1 MKSETEIS
9 DFSDDNQILQQ
20 YYSKSQPVGE
30 LKLSRRSLA
39 RMEAFLASCALALP
53 DETISTYV
61 NGDLSKK
68 NQPINSLQSLRNYVT
83 SYNKNHEVPST
94 HKSKRKQKYPQIR
107 FTDIALR
114 LELYIRN
121 LRRIYALREQQG
133 ELINDKS
140 NNTEC
145 VINFDPPRIFHTR
158 IQILLNSLIATTN
171 SVGSMR
177 PILTQLL
184 TNLTRELLAVEH
196 LSDGLNGYIRKIV
209 LEYEHLT
216 SFASLAF
223 LSSPRDSAE
232 THLSPLLLKY
242 LDYLKTEWKVCIEEC
257 KLETTLARAMNPKM
271 RRVFKTS
278 EFISIG
284 HLLEVCQEYKDQLE
298 NIIVLPRD
306 FNENGIGNT
315 FDDGGP
321 NDAVA
326 VNGDLK
332 NIRKGNLGAT
342 KAVKQ
347 ALRDLRREIITINGF
362 LCPPVQ
368 SLTELVKL
376 LKERLHTRTVKLKDK
391 KVGFIKKGTAQ
402 DKSETKHLDSSSDD
416 QCESDSGTSYSDN
429 DIISS
434 GNEGDT
440 DGSDAF
446 YSPKKGQSDHRNKDV
461 IAHESKC
468 LSGTK
473 YDGTIKVMKRRSF
486 NMNAIDLITQRLL
499 IAASRTGSG
508 GDAFFVV

>member
-1 MKSETEIS
+1 M
-9 DFSDDNQILQQ
+9 LQQ

-39 RMEAFLASCALALP
+39 RMEAFLTSCALALP

-61 NGDLSKK
+61 DGDYSSKK
-68 NQPINSLQSLRNYVT
+68 NQPINSLQSLRNYVS
-83 SYNKNHEVPST
+83 SYNKNNEVSSSR
-94 HKSKRKQKYPQIR
+94 KSKRKQKYPQIK

-145 VINFDPPRIFHTR
+145 VINFDPPRIFHSR
-158 IQILLNSLIATTN
+158 IQMLLNSLIATTN

-242 LDYLKTEWKVCIEEC
+242 LDYLKTEWKICIEEC
-257 KLETTLARAMNPKM
+257 KLETTLARAMNPNM
-271 RRVFKTS
+271 RRVFKTT
-278 EFISIG
+278 EFVSIG

-298 NIIVLPRD
+298 NIIVLPKD

-315 FDDGGP
+315 FDDGSP
-321 NDAVA
+321 DDTIAVA

-332 NIRKGNLGAT
+332 DVKKGNVGTT

-391 KVGFIKKGTAQ
+391 KLGFIKKGTIQ
-402 DKSETKHLDSSSDD
+402 DGGTTQHMDSSSDD
-416 QCESDSGTSYSDN
+416 QCESESGTSYSDN

-440 DGSDAF
+440 DGSDAC
-446 YSPKKGQSDHRNKDV
+446 YSPKKSQSDHRNKDV

-486 NMNAIDLITQRLL
+486 NMKAIDLITQRLL